1 MDGIG
6 LSPRAPPI
14 RSAPARYGAMDPL
27 PGASTRELKDRL
39 RGPIQLVALGI
50 AVMAADFAYSQYSGE
65 LFSVGPVRPL
75 WVAGPLVIAGIAL
88 ALVRFV
94 QNAR

>member
-1 MDGIG
+1 MPNRPTSRPERPRFDG
-6 LSPRAPPI
+6 
-14 RSAPARYGAMDPL
+14 
-27 PGASTRELKDRL
+27 
-39 RGPIQLVALGI
+39 LVALGI